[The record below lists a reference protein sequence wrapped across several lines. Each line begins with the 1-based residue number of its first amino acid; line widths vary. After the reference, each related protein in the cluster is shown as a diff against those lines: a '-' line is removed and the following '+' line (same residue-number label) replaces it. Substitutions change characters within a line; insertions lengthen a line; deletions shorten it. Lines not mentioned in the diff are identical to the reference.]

1 MKLFLRKNIIIENY
15 SKPVTTQLDE
25 IDEIAKAL
33 PATINSEIKIPQ
45 DVINS
50 FEIKSTLNPEF
61 WTDEKLNPDIRE
73 TLLTI
78 ATDFFEGLELPS
90 NVKIKDIVFTGSLA
104 NYNWSKFSDVDLH
117 IVLDFGQI
125 EGNDELIQKFFDA
138 QKNLWNLKHNI
149 TIHNFPVE
157 IYAQD
162 SKSKL
167 HATAVYSIKND
178 KWILKPS
185 KEELRINKNV
195 IRNKA
200 LKFVSKLKEIRKD
213 YNNQDY
219 SGAIEKAEALGKKIK
234 NYRTSGLEGGGE
246 YSMENLVFK
255 VLRRSPFMEILND
268 YKAKAYDAEQSLE
281 EDMML

>member
-15 SKPVTTQLDE
+15 SKPITNQLDE
-25 IDEIAKAL
+25 IEEIAKAL

-61 WTDEKLNPDIRE
+61 WTDDKLNPDIRE
-73 TLLTI
+73 TLLNI

-219 SGAIEKAEALGKKIK
+219 VAAIEKAEALGKKIK

>member
-1 MKLFLRKNIIIENY
+1 
-15 SKPVTTQLDE
+15 
-25 IDEIAKAL
+25 
-33 PATINSEIKIPQ
+33 
-45 DVINS
+45 
-50 FEIKSTLNPEF
+50 
-61 WTDEKLNPDIRE
+61 
-73 TLLTI
+73 
-78 ATDFFEGLELPS
+78 
-90 NVKIKDIVFTGSLA
+90 
-104 NYNWSKFSDVDLH
+104 VDLH

-149 TIHNFPVE
+149 IIHKFPVE

-200 LKFVSKLKEIRKD
+200 LKFVAKLKEIRKD

-219 SGAIEKAEALGKKIK
+219 AAAIEKAEALGKKIK

>member
-15 SKPVTTQLDE
+15 SKPITNQLDE
-25 IDEIAKAL
+25 IEEIAKAL

-50 FEIKSTLNPEF
+50 FEIKPTLNPEF
-61 WTDEKLNPDIRE
+61 WTDDKLNPDIRE

-104 NYNWSKFSDVDLH
+104 NFNWSKFSDVDLH

-167 HATAVYSIKND
+167 HATAVYSVKND

-185 KEELRINKNV
+185 KEELKINKNV

-200 LKFVSKLKEIRKD
+200 LKFVAKLKEIRKD

-219 SGAIEKAEALGKKIK
+219 LGAIEKAEALGKKIK

>member
-1 MKLFLRKNIIIENY
+1 MKLFLRKNIVIENY
-15 SKPVTTQLDE
+15 SKLKTINLDE

-33 PATINSEIKIPQ
+33 PSTINSEIKIPQ

-50 FEIKSTLNPEF
+50 FEIKSNLNTEF
-61 WTDEKLNPDIRE
+61 WTDEKLNQEVKDS
-73 TLLTI
+73 LLTI
-78 ATDFFEGLELPS
+78 ATDFFNGLELPS

-104 NYNWSKFSDVDLH
+104 NFNWSKFSDVDLH
-117 IVLDFGQI
+117 IVLDFGEI
-125 EGNDELIQKFFDA
+125 EGNDKLIQSFFDA
-138 QKNLWNLKHNI
+138 QKNLWNLKHDI

-157 IYAQD
+157 IYVQD
-162 SKSKL
+162 AKSKL
-167 HATAVYSIKND
+167 HATAVYSIKNN

-185 KEELRINKNV
+185 KEELKINKNV
-195 IRNKA
+195 IRTKA
-200 LKFVSKLKEIRKD
+200 LKFISKLKDIKKD
-213 YNNQDY
+213 YEAQNY
-219 SGAIEKAEALGKKIK
+219 SEVIKKSELLGKKIK
-234 NYRTSGLEGGGE
+234 NYRTSGLESGGE

>member
-50 FEIKSTLNPEF
+50 FEIKSTLNSEF
-61 WTDEKLNPDIRE
+61 WTDDKLNPDIRE
-73 TLLTI
+73 TLLNI

-219 SGAIEKAEALGKKIK
+219 AAAIEKAEALGKKIK

>member
-15 SKPVTTQLDE
+15 SKPNAVHLDE

-61 WTDEKLNPDIRE
+61 WTDDKLNPDIRE
-73 TLLTI
+73 NLLTI

-162 SKSKL
+162 AKSKL
-167 HATAVYSIKND
+167 HATAVYSVKND

-200 LKFVSKLKEIRKD
+200 LKFVAKLKEIRKD

>member
-15 SKPVTTQLDE
+15 SKPITNQLDE
-25 IDEIAKAL
+25 IEEIAKAL

-50 FEIKSTLNPEF
+50 FEIKPTLNPEF
-61 WTDEKLNPDIRE
+61 WTDDKLNPDIRE

-104 NYNWSKFSDVDLH
+104 NFNWSKFSDVDLH

-167 HATAVYSIKND
+167 HATAVYSVKND

-185 KEELRINKNV
+185 KEEFKINKNV

-200 LKFVSKLKEIRKD
+200 LKFVAKLKEIRKD

-219 SGAIEKAEALGKKIK
+219 LGAIEKAEALGKKIK

>member
-1 MKLFLRKNIIIENY
+1 MKFFLRNNIIIENY
-15 SKPVTTQLDE
+15 SKPITNQLDE
-25 IDEIAKAL
+25 IEEIAKAL

-61 WTDEKLNPDIRE
+61 WTDDKLNPDIRE
-73 TLLTI
+73 NLLTI

-219 SGAIEKAEALGKKIK
+219 AAAIEKAEALGKKIK

>member
-50 FEIKSTLNPEF
+50 FEIKSTLNSEF
-61 WTDEKLNPDIRE
+61 WTDDKLNPDIRE

>member
-15 SKPVTTQLDE
+15 SKPATTQLDE

-50 FEIKSTLNPEF
+50 FEIKSTLNSEF

-149 TIHNFPVE
+149 IIHKFPVE

-195 IRNKA
+195 IGNKA
-200 LKFVSKLKEIRKD
+200 LKFVAKLKEIRKD

-219 SGAIEKAEALGKKIK
+219 AAAIEKAEALGKKIK

>member
-1 MKLFLRKNIIIENY
+1 
-15 SKPVTTQLDE
+15 LDE
-25 IDEIAKAL
+25 IEEIAKAL

-61 WTDEKLNPDIRE
+61 WTDDKLNPDIRE
-73 TLLTI
+73 TLLNI

-138 QKNLWNLKHNI
+138 QKNLWNLKHDI

-162 SKSKL
+162 AKSKL

-200 LKFVSKLKEIRKD
+200 LKFVAKLKEIRKD

-219 SGAIEKAEALGKKIK
+219 HGVIEKAEALGKKIK

>member
-25 IDEIAKAL
+25 IEEIAKAL

-61 WTDEKLNPDIRE
+61 WTDDKLNPDIRE

-138 QKNLWNLKHNI
+138 QKNLWNLKHDI

-162 SKSKL
+162 AKSKL

-200 LKFVSKLKEIRKD
+200 LKFVAKLKEIRKD

-219 SGAIEKAEALGKKIK
+219 HGVIEKAEALGKKIK